1 MNIKVDAAAQGSGCF
16 DHPEKLSF
24 EEAVRAAVQC
34 VTVASRYE
42 RIALSEATGR
52 VLARDLKA
60 PSSLPRFDH
69 STMDGFAVN
78 TRSFPGLAPWE
89 ARIESTVAAGSSRNM
104 GSCADGIAVEIYTGA
119 PIPQGFDAVMT
130 RESCARSGDKIR
142 FQIAPKP
149 GMNIRVV
156 GEDVVE
162 GAAATA
168 AGTVVTP
175 HTAALL
181 AGFGLREIEVRQKLR
196 VAYFSTG
203 SELRQPGECLG
214 EAQLFDTN
222 RYMSTAMLAHPW
234 VELTDLGHFVD
245 DLAAITQCL
254 GDASRRRDVVTQD
267 TLIIDTLA
275 AMALGEIGLKTGHLL
290 LRQPEQI
297 THQSGSYPPV

>member
-34 VTVASRYE
+34 VTVVSRYE

-104 GSCADGIAVEIYTGA
+104 GTCADGIAVEIYTGA

-203 SELRQPGECLG
+203 SELRQPGECL
-214 EAQLFDTN
+214 AKHSSLTQIATCLQL
-222 RYMSTAMLAHPW
+222 
-234 VELTDLGHFVD
+234 
-245 DLAAITQCL
+245 C
-254 GDASRRRDVVTQD
+254 
-267 TLIIDTLA
+267 
-275 AMALGEIGLKTGHLL
+275 
-290 LRQPEQI
+290 
-297 THQSGSYPPV
+297 